1 MKNIKRISALVL
13 ALIMVLALTATAFA
27 ADLGGSETGVA
38 GTWTAQ
44 DTPIQQDKTINIL
57 KEITAFNPD
66 ETYVYGPAIEYTY
79 AIASASGTELVQIT
93 DETTNHAS
101 GVATVFPAA
110 LGAADITSGTPSL
123 TGTAANTIA
132 WTNSDILEADTV
144 ANGGAANYKKLAI
157 DFSSVVF
164 SKPGV
169 YRYKITENTPAAA
182 TMTAAGVTDGTISN
196 IRYLDVYVMR
206 SNVDDT
212 TYDLYTDGST
222 AAQWIIY
229 GYVCISPQS
238 VATNAG
244 GTTAVTPST
253 KKTKGFVTET
263 VPDPSDPSA
272 NVTNKADE
280 YYTYNLTVTKD
291 LVGDNTMINHQFPF
305 SVAFDTTTNSK
316 GGTFQLIV
324 ENTAPST
331 ITTTHSTVAAHT
343 STVNSAG
350 DGSTGGTSAAIEKI
364 GNAQVLSASNYEVKI
379 ADGNTDTGTTTGL
392 VKLIGIPYGV
402 LASVTETND
411 NVGTTYQASAKEDV
425 TTAAGTTLVAVDV
438 SSSTGTLSTGSPVVA
453 SIDNTETATRTVS
466 VATAYGSNVNA
477 AVQFTNTL
485 AIISPTGVAFRVAP
499 YVLMLCAG
507 IALVLITRR
516 RENTEEV

>member
-1 MKNIKRISALVL
+1 MKNIKKLSALVL
-13 ALIMVLALTATAFA
+13 ALIMVLSLTATAFA
-27 ADLGGSETGVA
+27 ADLGGTETGVA
-38 GTWTAQ
+38 GTWTTQ
-44 DTPIQQDKTINIL
+44 DTPIQQDKTVNIL

-66 ETYVYGPAIEYTY
+66 ETYIYGPAITYTY
-79 AIASASGTELVQIT
+79 AIASASSSELVQIT
-93 DETTNHAS
+93 DDTADHAS

-110 LGAADITSGTPSL
+110 LGATDITSGTPSL
-123 TGTAANTIA
+123 TGQDNDGTTLNAIRWLNT
-132 WTNSDILEADTV
+132 DILNADTV

-169 YRYKITENTPAAA
+169 YRYKITETAPAAA
-182 TMTAAGVTDGTISN
+182 TMTAAGVTDGTTSN

-206 SNVDDT
+206 SNVDDA
-212 TYDLYTDGST
+212 TYDLYTDGAT

-229 GYVCISPQS
+229 GYVCIDSIYDDDP
-238 VATNAG
+238 VN
-244 GTTAVTPST
+244 PST
-253 KKTKGFVTET
+253 KKTNGFVAKSDDATSGTET
-263 VPDPSDPSA
+263 
-272 NVTNKADE
+272 ADQ

-291 LVGDNTMINHQFPF
+291 LVGDNSMINHQFPF

-379 ADGNTDTGTTTGL
+379 ADGNTATGTTTGL

-411 NVGTTYQASAKEDV
+411 NVGTTYTATAKEDV
-425 TTAAGTTLVAVDV
+425 TTAAGTTLVGDKVLTT
-438 SSSTGTLSTGSPVVA
+438 TGTLSADTFSA
-453 SIDNTETATRTVS
+453 AIDKDETATRAVEI
-466 VATAYGSNVNA
+466 ATANTNNTNA

-499 YVLMLCAG
+499 YVLMLATG
-507 IALVLITRR
+507 MFLLLVSRHRR
-516 RENTEEV
+516 KDEEEYAMA

>member
-1 MKNIKRISALVL
+1 MKNIKKLSALVL
-13 ALIMVLALTATAFA
+13 ALIMVLSLTATAFA

-79 AIASASGTELVQIT
+79 AIASASGAELVQIT

-157 DFSSVVF
+157 DFSGVVF

-169 YRYKITENTPAAA
+169 YRYKITETAPAAA
-182 TMTAAGVTDGTISN
+182 TMTAAGVTDGTTSN

-206 SNVDDT
+206 SNVDDAT
-212 TYDLYTDGST
+212 HDLYTDGST

-229 GYVCISPQS
+229 GYVCIDSIYDDDS
-238 VATNAG
+238 VD
-244 GTTAVTPST
+244 PST
-253 KKTKGFVTET
+253 KKTNGFVAKSDDATSGSET
-263 VPDPSDPSA
+263 
-272 NVTNKADE
+272 ADQ

-291 LVGDNTMINHQFPF
+291 LVGDNSMINHQFPF
-305 SVAFDTTTNSK
+305 AVAFDTATNSK
-316 GGTFQLIV
+316 TGTFQLIV
-324 ENTAPST
+324 ESDGSK
-331 ITTTHSTVAAHT
+331 STVGGTGLTAVTDVAAGAA
-343 STVNSAG
+343 TVN
-350 DGSTGGTSAAIEKI
+350 DPTPTTGTTAAIKKI
-364 GNAQVLSASNYEVKI
+364 GSAQVLSASNYSVKI
-379 ADGNTDTGTTTGL
+379 ADGNTTTGTTDGL

-499 YVLMLCAG
+499 YVLMLAAG
-507 IALVLITRR
+507 MFLLLVSRHRR
-516 RENTEEV
+516 KDEEEYAMA